1 MVQNYVVI
9 IIIFM
14 GFGGV
19 KREEE
24 ILKSLFGGGKPRR
37 GDQFL
42 GGELTPLHIM
52 KGVLTM

>member
-9 IIIFM
+9 IIMFM

-42 GGELTPLHIM
+42 WGELTPLHIM